1 MYTECMKLL
10 KKRTWILYAVTLI
23 LFIACHA
30 VRLFF
35 LGEWTGL
42 HDVSKLVLA
51 LAGVSIFLTITA
63 YHTKMSFK
71 LRSRISMGT
80 LLSAGMVTMF
90 AYIGFFLSSNI
101 THIILELILPCVWIP
116 FLFVY
121 FVVPPNVPGNIR
133 PSFNRTSCL
142 VSVAAGC
149 FLVVAGA
156 VFLVLGHFLFPNRY
170 TGLCLLSVI
179 IGCQIASPGLNMY
192 DLKYDLTKNI
202 DVKMKLSLQSQLNND
217 LDGWKAVSAISE
229 IRLDAEKLVITEITG
244 RSFLSFDICF
254 SDDTRLPVVWN
265 PENINCA
272 EHFISCVK
280 KSYVSESQFRKI
292 LKI

>member
-192 DLKYDLTKNI
+192 DLKYDL
-202 DVKMKLSLQSQLNND
+202 
-217 LDGWKAVSAISE
+217 DGWKAVSAISE